1 MRRLEPHSSR
11 RPPRGGDT
19 GGPHAGTAS
28 CHPDQ
33 RVSPCIFPQP
43 AREILGNPSLALQP
57 PYICGDTLHIIACHT
72 GHRVH
77 LAEPPVVRSHSKFH
91 CTLKRDVG
99 MMARLVRAMDQ
110 WRPLL
115 CSPRRFAVTLKA
127 VLGEQAIAGSVLS
140 GCRRRRR

>member
-1 MRRLEPHSSR
+1 MTENNEQFSSR
-11 RPPRGGDT
+11 WGILMAAIGMAVGTGNIWRFPRVAAENGGGAFLIARRPR
-19 GGPHAGTAS
+19 HWS
-28 CHPDQ
+28 H
-33 RVSPCIFPQP
+33 VS
-43 AREILGNPSLALQP
+43 
-57 PYICGDTLHIIACHT
+57 
-72 GHRVH
+72 
-77 LAEPPVVRSHSKFH
+77 EPPMMCRNAEFH

-140 GCRRRRR
+140 RCRRRRR